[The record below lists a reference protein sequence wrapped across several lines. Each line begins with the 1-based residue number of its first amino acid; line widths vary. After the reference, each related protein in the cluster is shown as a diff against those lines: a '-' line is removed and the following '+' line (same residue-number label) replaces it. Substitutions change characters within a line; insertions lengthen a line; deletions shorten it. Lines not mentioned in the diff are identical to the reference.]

1 MRDYEAKVVSTN
13 NLDSD
18 AVVKGYGGTPVPA
31 YGVQI
36 IGVGK
41 NGGRE
46 VLYEVILIRPGIT
59 HAAASSGDLTLSG
72 RNEAASLETLSQLA
86 AMTAS
91 GSVST
96 DAVKEDLHQTTV
108 ASSKVKG
115 DPLVLRGDLKLFG
128 DAISAGGIKQEGNI
142 QFLHGGLPQAHSRKV
157 EIPEISDITA
167 YNPDGLDGVTELD
180 PSYSGSNPFQSRNL
194 RNGDLVIDGDID
206 LNGALIYATGNITI
220 NGTVTGEGGIISEK
234 NVTISGH
241 SALKADSKVAVI
253 AGGDLTLTGTGAERS
268 MFSGLIYGQG
278 AVRASN
284 VTVVGGLVANNV
296 ADPDKAGMTVTD
308 AKLINLPEKTKFDVR
323 GEVEKD
329 DDSPQGGLFE
339 DSLGDKSV
347 TLIPPSLDTLL
358 EDDGTWNGN
367 PVSFKYE
374 KGGVVYESLDQV
386 PGLGGA
392 LADLQIGEYRHQ
404 GEWEDWLKDQKPITN
419 DQEVI
424 FQLDPNQLL
433 TVSGGY
439 KIVLRRPLD
448 G

>member
-1 MRDYEAKVVSTN
+1 
-13 NLDSD
+13 
-18 AVVKGYGGTPVPA
+18 
-31 YGVQI
+31 
-36 IGVGK
+36 
-41 NGGRE
+41 
-46 VLYEVILIRPGIT
+46 
-59 HAAASSGDLTLSG
+59 
-72 RNEAASLETLSQLA
+72 
-86 AMTAS
+86 
-91 GSVST
+91 
-96 DAVKEDLHQTTV
+96 
-108 ASSKVKG
+108 
-115 DPLVLRGDLKLFG
+115 
-128 DAISAGGIKQEGNI
+128 
-142 QFLHGGLPQAHSRKV
+142 V